1 MSNDSVTP
9 TLSNTVPF
17 NYALSNKERLDLKR
31 LVNES
36 ECENNTDIIREL
48 KHSSKILTDVCL
60 LEKMKRERPITT
72 KDPEFIV
79 ECSQTAEFLY
89 IHYPD
94 IFHKVLKDEID
105 MRILSKLLR
114 VLKMIEDNDVDQ
126 HEGSAMVGKILKEMY
141 IDSAVRHGDNLD
153 KEHEHEKVK
162 KENGRRINWQQYK
175 ALQNTKRQ
183 TEKKT

>member
-1 MSNDSVTP
+1 MSNDST
-9 TLSNTVPF
+9 TTPF

-36 ECENNTDIIREL
+36 ECENNTDTIREL
-48 KHSSKILTDVCL
+48 KHSSKILANVCI
-60 LEKMKRERPITT
+60 LEKLKREKPVSMT
-72 KDPEFIV
+72 DPDFLV
-79 ECSQTAEFLY
+79 DCSQKTEFLY
-89 IHYPD
+89 NYYPD

-114 VLKMIEDNDVDQ
+114 VLKMIEDSEVDQ

-141 IDSAVRHGDNLD
+141 IDSAVRHGENLD

-162 KENGRRINWQQYK
+162 KQDGRRINWRQYK
-175 ALQNTKRQ
+175 ALQNAKKQ
-183 TEKKT
+183 TEKTT